1 MEHEE
6 QAMNKVVSSTELQK
20 NTRTIIDI
28 ARTRSEAIV
37 VETYGKP
44 MVVILPFEE
53 YQQYLAYKQRQQEE
67 RSARFA
73 QLRRLAEQ
81 NAATAALDDA
91 EAAALIEEV
100 REEAYQLRRV
110 SDVEV

>member
-1 MEHEE
+1 
-6 QAMNKVVSSTELQK
+6 MNKVVSSTELQK

-73 QLRRLAEQ
+73 QLRQLAEQ

-91 EAAALIEEV
+91 EAAALIVEMRVES
-100 REEAYQLRRV
+100 YQRRRV
-110 SDVEV
+110 SDIEV